1 MGELL
6 AFHQKKFTSAERR
19 EPSAA
24 GAEIILFPGVRYS
37 RMEEPLQPLQP
48 VKRSPRRREKTKKEK
63 AS

>member
-37 RMEEPLQPLQP
+37 RMEEPLQP